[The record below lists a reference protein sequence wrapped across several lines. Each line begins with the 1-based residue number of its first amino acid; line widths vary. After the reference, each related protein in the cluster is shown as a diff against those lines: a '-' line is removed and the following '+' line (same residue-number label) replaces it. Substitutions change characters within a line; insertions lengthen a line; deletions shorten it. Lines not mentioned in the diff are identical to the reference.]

1 MSRLRQ
7 FQPNGLASLNDYLFR
22 QCTSLNTV
30 IIPSTVTSIG
40 SYVFESCTSL
50 KSIKVLATTP
60 PSITYTFIDY
70 TNNCIIYVPSGSVEA
85 YKSHS
90 IWGAYPDRIQP
101 IS

>member
-1 MSRLRQ
+1 M
-7 FQPNGLASLNDYLFR
+7 FR
-22 QCTSLNTV
+22 QCTSLKTA

-40 SYVFESCTSL
+40 GYVFDGCTSL
-50 KSIKVLATTP
+50 TSITVLATTP
-60 PSITYTFIDY
+60 PSITYSFIDY
-70 TNNCIIYVPSGSVEA
+70 SNNCIIYVPSGSVEA

>member
-1 MSRLRQ
+1 M
-7 FQPNGLASLNDYLFR
+7 
-22 QCTSLNTV
+22 
-30 IIPSTVTSIG
+30 
-40 SYVFESCTSL
+40 
-50 KSIKVLATTP
+50 LATTP